1 MSKIKKALE
10 RLKSESQ
17 LKEIKEEKAER
28 KEAISEKL
36 EKIVYTKTKVIHVD
50 PEKLKE
56 NKIVA
61 IDEEDPLT
69 DQFKVLRTRILNRT
83 RAEGKK
89 TIQVSGFGIDE
100 GKSIIASNLAI
111 AMAKETRQTT
121 LLVDLDLRNPSIHK
135 LFCLGDVKGLKDYF
149 EKGVPL
155 EELFINP
162 GIPKFTILPA
172 GGKIIGAPEIL
183 GSPKMETMVKELRE
197 RYPDRYIIFDTP
209 GMNICPDPLIVSEY
223 MDAILLVARVG
234 VTDQDAIKSVMKIVP
249 KEKLL
254 GIVLNDFIWADE
266 IMSYYK
272 YRYKYYL

>member
-10 RLKSESQ
+10 RLKSETQ
-17 LKEIKEEKAER
+17 LKEIKEEKGER

-36 EKIVYTKTKVIHVD
+36 DKIVYTKTKVIHVD

-61 IDEEDPLT
+61 IDEEDPLI

-89 TIQVSGFGIDE
+89 TIQVSGFGINE

-149 EKGVPL
+149 ENDIPL

-172 GGKIIGAPEIL
+172 GGKIRGAPEIL
-183 GSPKMETMVKELRE
+183 GSTKMENLVKELIE

-209 GMNICPDPLIVSEY
+209 GMSICPDPLIVSEY
-223 MDAILLVARVG
+223 MDAILLVARVR

-249 KEKLL
+249 QEKLL

-266 IMSYYK
+266 IVSYYK
-272 YRYKYYL
+272 YKYYYM

>member
-10 RLKSESQ
+10 RLKSEAQ
-17 LKEIKEEKAER
+17 TKAEETKKEEEKA
-28 KEAISEKL
+28 IPVEKSG
-36 EKIVYTKTKVIHVD
+36 EIIYTKTKTIHVD
-50 PEKLKE
+50 SKKLKE

-83 RAEGKK
+83 RAEGKR
-89 TIQVSGFGIDE
+89 TIQVSGFGIEE

-121 LLVDLDLRNPSIHK
+121 LLVDLDFRSPSIHK

-149 EKGVPL
+149 ENNISL

-183 GSPKMETMVKELRE
+183 GSPKMEVLVKELRE

-209 GMNICPDPLIVSEY
+209 GMSICPDPLIVSEY
-223 MDAILLVARVG
+223 MDAILLVARSG
-234 VTDQDAIKSVMKIVP
+234 VTDQDTIKSVMKIIP

-254 GIVLNDFIWADE
+254 GTVLNDFLWIDE
-266 IMSYYK
+266 IMPYYK
-272 YRYKYYL
+272 YHYGE

>member
-10 RLKSESQ
+10 RLKSEAQ
-17 LKEIKEEKAER
+17 TKAEETKKEEK
-28 KEAISEKL
+28 SVSVEKSG
-36 EKIVYTKTKVIHVD
+36 KITYTKTKVIHVD
-50 PEKLKE
+50 SKKLKE
-56 NKIVA
+56 NKIVT

-83 RAEGKK
+83 RAEGKR
-89 TIQVSGFGIDE
+89 TIQISGFGIEE

-121 LLVDLDLRNPSIHK
+121 LLVDLDFRNPSIHK

-149 EKGVPL
+149 ENNTPL

-172 GGKIIGAPEIL
+172 GGKMIGAPEIL
-183 GSPKMETMVKELRE
+183 GSPKMETLVKELKE

-223 MDAILLVARVG
+223 MDAILLVARAG
-234 VTDQDAIKSVMKIVP
+234 VTDQDAIKSAMKIVP

-266 IMSYYK
+266 VMSYYK
-272 YRYKYYL
+272 YRYK